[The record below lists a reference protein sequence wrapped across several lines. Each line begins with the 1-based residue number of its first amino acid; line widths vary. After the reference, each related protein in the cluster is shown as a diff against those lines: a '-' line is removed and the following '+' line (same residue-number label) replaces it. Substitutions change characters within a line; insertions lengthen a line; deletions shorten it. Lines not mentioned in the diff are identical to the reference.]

1 MPHFPQHIFREYD
14 IRGIAGQDIDEGF
27 AYQLGK
33 AYTTLLKPDESRPI
47 AIAHDARLSSLAYHQ
62 SVIQGVN
69 SMGFDVLDLGM
80 QPSPLAY
87 FSVFHLQTSG
97 CIIITASHN
106 PSAYNGFKF
115 MLGKESLHG
124 ESIQHLYQIMQR
136 DLVEIRQ
143 HGTSTAFDIQ
153 PLYQK
158 FVRESCPI
166 SRPLKV
172 VIDAGNGPAGIVA
185 APLFRQMGCEVTELY
200 CQPDGHFPNHH
211 PDPSVEENLTDLKA
225 KVLEDHAD
233 LGIAF
238 DGDGDRI
245 GVVDEKGLMIWNDLL
260 LLILARDLLK
270 KHPEST
276 IISEIK
282 SSNRL
287 YDGVKE
293 AGGTAIMWRTG
304 HSPIKAK
311 MKETGAKLAG
321 EMSGHIFYAD
331 RYDGFDDAI
340 YAGVRLMQIIAD
352 SMQTLSFQLRDI
364 PKTESTPEIR
374 IPCADAIKFKLV
386 EDAKV
391 HFKNQGYDI
400 IDVDGM
406 RIQDGNS
413 WGLLRASNTQAALT
427 LRFEAPD
434 KIQLKA
440 IQQLIQDWLKEQPT
454 SPVLND

>member
-1 MPHFPQHIFREYD
+1 MPHFPHHIFREYD
-14 IRGIAGQDIDEGF
+14 IRGIAGQDIDEAF

-33 AYTTLLKPDESRPI
+33 AYTTLLHQDKKQAI
-47 AIAHDARLSSLAYHQ
+47 AIAHDARLSSPVLHQ
-62 SVIQGVN
+62 AVIQGVN
-69 SMGFDVLDLGM
+69 AMGFDVLDLGM

-87 FSVFHLQTSG
+87 FAVFHCHVAG

-106 PSAYNGFKF
+106 PSPYNGFKF
-115 MLGKESLHG
+115 MVGKESLHG
-124 ESIQHLYQIMQR
+124 KSIQDLYQTMQQN
-136 DLVEIRQ
+136 LLEPQQ
-143 HGTSTAFDIQ
+143 HGTSTALDIQ
-153 PLYQK
+153 PLYEN
-158 FVRESCPI
+158 FVSESCPI

-172 VIDAGNGPAGIVA
+172 VIDAGNGPSGIVA
-185 APLFRQMGCEVTELY
+185 APLFRKMGCEVTELY

-211 PDPSVEENLTDLKA
+211 PDPSVEENLADLKA
-225 KVLEDHAD
+225 KVIEEHAD

-245 GVVDEKGLMIWNDLL
+245 GVVDEQGHMIWNDLL
-260 LLILARDLLK
+260 LLILAKDLLK
-270 KHPEST
+270 KHPGST

-287 YDGVKE
+287 YHAVEE

-331 RYDGFDDAI
+331 QYDGFDDAI
-340 YAGVRLMQIIAD
+340 YAGVRLMQIIAE
-352 SMQTLSFQLRDI
+352 SMKNLSYQLRDI
-364 PKTESTPEIR
+364 PHTETTPEIR
-374 IPCADAIKFKLV
+374 IPCADERKFKLV
-386 EDAKV
+386 EEAKNY
-391 HFKNQGYDI
+391 FRNKGYNI

-406 RIQDGNS
+406 RIQDDES

-427 LRFEAPD
+427 LRFEAPNTE
-434 KIQLKA
+434 KLRE
-440 IQQLIQDWLKEQPT
+440 IQQLIQVWLDKQGNIT
-454 SPVLND
+454 